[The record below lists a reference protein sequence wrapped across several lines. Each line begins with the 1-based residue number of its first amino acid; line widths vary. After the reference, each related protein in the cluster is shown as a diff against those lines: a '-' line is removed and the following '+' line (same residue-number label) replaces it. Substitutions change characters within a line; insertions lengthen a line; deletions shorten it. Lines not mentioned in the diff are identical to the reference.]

1 MGIPVRMRVETS
13 LYDQWFSRSQ
23 NQPFS
28 PFLANIVIFSRFCNA
43 KHFLEKI
50 YDRKSYVS
58 VQKRHFSTI
67 YNQYLG
73 RYQNRPFSQNLAIFG
88 ENDQKPDCATDHSS
102 NSLVQIYDFWRETER
117 TSNCIRNHS

>member
-1 MGIPVRMRVETS
+1 MGIPVGMRVETS
-13 LYDQWFSRSQ
+13 LYDQWFSRYQ

-28 PFLANIVIFSRFCNA
+28 PFLANIVIFSRFCSA
-43 KHFLEKI
+43 KCFLKKI
-50 YDRKSYVS
+50 YNRKSYVN
-58 VQKRHFSTI
+58 VRKRHFSTI
-67 YNQYLG
+67 CNQHLG
-73 RYQNRPFSQNLAIFG
+73 RYQNWPFSQNLAIFG